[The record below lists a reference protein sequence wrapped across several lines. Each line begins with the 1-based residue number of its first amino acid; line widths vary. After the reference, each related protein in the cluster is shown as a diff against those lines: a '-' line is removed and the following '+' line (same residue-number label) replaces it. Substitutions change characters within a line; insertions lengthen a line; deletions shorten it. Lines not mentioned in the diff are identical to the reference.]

1 LTDAS
6 AGADE
11 RYASGMNRRDLLA
24 YALIGL
30 GVLALLARLTD
41 GAGWIWIAL
50 VAGALI
56 AAYVQQ
62 RTYGFL
68 LLGGTLAGT
77 ALGLLLQQAF
87 PRWDGVFLVALGAG
101 LVAVDAVEA
110 REPRWARGVGLGLA
124 ALGLVLALLNA
135 GVLGS
140 AWFALVLIAVGALM
154 LWRRHEAGAF
164 PPPLVTPVP
173 PPAEPVPADTEAPTP
188 APNDPPDAE
197 PASETHGATDPRT
210 GTG

>member
-1 LTDAS
+1 
-6 AGADE
+6 
-11 RYASGMNRRDLLA
+11 MNRRDLLA

-50 VAGALI
+50 VAGALL
-56 AAYVQQ
+56 AAYAQQ

-68 LLGGTLAGT
+68 VLGGTLAGT

-87 PRWDGVFLVALGAG
+87 PRWDGLFLVALGAG
-101 LVAVDAVEA
+101 LVAVDAVEP

-124 ALGLVLALLNA
+124 GLGLVLALLNA

-140 AWFALVLIAVGALM
+140 AWFALLLIAVGAAM

-164 PPPLVTPVP
+164 PPPLATPAP
-173 PPAEPVPADTEAPTP
+173 PPGASASAEAAAPTP
-188 APNDPPDAE
+188 APIDPPDAE
-197 PASETHGATDPRT
+197 QASATDDATDPRS